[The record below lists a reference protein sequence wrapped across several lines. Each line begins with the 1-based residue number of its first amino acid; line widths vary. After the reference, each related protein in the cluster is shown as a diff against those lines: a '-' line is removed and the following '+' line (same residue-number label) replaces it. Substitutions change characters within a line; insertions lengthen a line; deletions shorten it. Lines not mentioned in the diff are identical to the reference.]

1 VRVSRLSVFGNAI
14 IFALLA
20 FGAWLWWRNVTR
32 TADRPSAAVAIL
44 AEAAQKVGVD
54 SSRNAPRQAVR
65 ASQPVIVSSAGLAIP
80 VVGVRA
86 DQLSDTYTDS
96 RGGGSRVHNA
106 IDIMAPTGTPV
117 VSASDGT
124 VEKLFFSRGGGGVTA
139 YVRSTDGKWLHYY
152 AHLDAYA
159 PGLREG
165 QRIRRGDPIGT
176 VGISGN
182 ASPSGPHLHYAIYE
196 MSGGQRWWQGT
207 PVNPYPQLA
216 GPQLAG
222 TRERG

>member
-32 TADRPSAAVAIL
+32 TADPPSGTAAILSDAAEKVGIDPSA
-44 AEAAQKVGVD
+44 G
-54 SSRNAPRQAVR
+54 APRVQSR
-65 ASQPVIVSSAGLAIP
+65 LPPGSLTYASSGLVIP
-80 VVGVRA
+80 VVGIGA
-86 DQLSDTYTDS
+86 AQLADTYTQS

-106 IDIMAPTGTPV
+106 IDIMAPRGTPV
-117 VSASDGT
+117 VSASDGS
-124 VEKLFFSRGGGGVTA
+124 VEKLYFSRGGGGITA
-139 YVRSTDGKWLHYY
+139 YVRSPDARWLHYY
-152 AHLDAYA
+152 AHLDSYA

-182 ASPSGPHLHYAIYE
+182 ASPSGPHLHYAIYR
-196 MSGGQRWWQGT
+196 MSPGERWWQGA
-207 PVNPYPQLA
+207 PINPYPQLA
-216 GPQLAG
+216 RTRSAG
-222 TRERG
+222 R